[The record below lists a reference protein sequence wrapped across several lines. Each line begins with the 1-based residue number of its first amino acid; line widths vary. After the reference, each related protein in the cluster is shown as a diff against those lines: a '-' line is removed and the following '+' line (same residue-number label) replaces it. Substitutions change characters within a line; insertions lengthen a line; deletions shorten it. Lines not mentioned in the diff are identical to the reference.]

1 MLVPVIMCGG
11 SGTRM
16 WPLSREHY
24 PKQFLNLVDPET
36 SLLQATVKRLSEQ
49 CAPAIAITNEQHR
62 FLVAEQFRMANYQ
75 ADSIILEPE
84 GRNTAP
90 AVAIAAFKAIQKGED
105 PVLLVLASDH
115 HIADTE
121 VFRDCVEHGQQLAQ
135 QGKLVTFGIVPTT
148 PETGYGYI
156 KQGKAIDTLSFELE
170 RFVEKPDWA
179 TAESYLES
187 GDYLWNSGMFMFKA
201 STFLAELKR
210 FRPDIF
216 AVCEQACQNMQPDL
230 DFIRLDREIFST
242 CPSESIDYAVME
254 KTSKGVTLRFDAGW
268 CDVGSWSALWELQS
282 KDDEGNYAR
291 GDVFSKQSRDC
302 YVLANKR
309 LVTTLGVED
318 LIIIDTDDAL
328 LVANKHSVQD
338 IKQIVNHL
346 QQTQRPEAVNH
357 RKVYRPWGSYDSVDD
372 GPRFQVKRITVKP
385 GEKISTQMH
394 HHRAEHW
401 IVVSGTAKVTKNG
414 ASELVSENQSTYIP
428 IGVKHGLENPG
439 QIPLEMIEVQSGQ
452 YFGEDDIIRFE
463 DTNN

>member
-24 PKQFLNLVDPET
+24 PKQFLNLVDAET
-36 SLLQATVKRLSEQ
+36 SLLQATVNRLSER

-62 FLVAEQFRMANYQ
+62 FLVAEQFRATGYQ

-90 AVAIAAFKAIQKGED
+90 AVAIAAFKGCQNGDD

-121 VFRDCVEHGQQLAQ
+121 IFRKCVNHGQNLAER
-135 QGKLVTFGIVPTT
+135 GKLVTFGIVPST

-156 KQGKAIDTLSFELE
+156 KQGNAIDELTFELDS
-170 RFVEKPDWA
+170 FVEKPDLA
-179 TAESYLES
+179 TAESYLAS
-187 GDYLWNSGMFMFKA
+187 GQYLWNSGMFMFKA
-201 STFLAELKR
+201 SVFLAELKQ
-210 FRPDIF
+210 FRPDIYS
-216 AVCEQACQNMQPDL
+216 VCEQACQNMQPDL
-230 DFIRLDREIFST
+230 DFIRLDRDIFST

-254 KTSKGVTLRFDAGW
+254 KTDKGVTLRFDAGW
-268 CDVGSWSALWELQS
+268 CDVGSWSALWDLQP
-282 KDDEGNYAR
+282 KDAQGNYAR
-291 GDVFSKQSRDC
+291 GDVINKQTHNC
-302 YVLANKR
+302 YILGEKR
-309 LVTTLGVED
+309 LVTTLGVD
-318 LIIIDTDDAL
+318 NLVIIDTDDAL
-328 LVANKHSVQD
+328 LVANKNAVQN
-338 IKQIVNHL
+338 IKQIVNQL
-346 QQTQRPEAVNH
+346 QQTQRPEAINH
-357 RKVYRPWGSYDSVDD
+357 RKIYRPWGSYDSVDD

-385 GEKISTQMH
+385 GERISTQMH

-414 ASELVSENQSTYIP
+414 VAELISENQSTYIP

-439 QIPLEMIEVQSGQ
+439 KIPLEMIEVQSGQ

-463 DTNN
+463 

>member
-24 PKQFLNLVDPET
+24 PKQFLNLVDAET
-36 SLLQATVKRLSEQ
+36 SLLQATVNRLSEQ

-62 FLVAEQFRMANYQ
+62 FLVAEQFRAAGYQ

-90 AVAIAAFKAIQKGED
+90 AVGIAAFKACQNGDD

-121 VFRDCVEHGQQLAQ
+121 IFRKCVNHGQRLAE
-135 QGKLVTFGIVPTT
+135 QGKLVTFGIVPST

-156 KQGKAIDTLSFELE
+156 KQGNAIDELTFELDS
-170 RFVEKPDWA
+170 FVEKPDLA
-179 TAESYLES
+179 TAESYLAS
-187 GDYLWNSGMFMFKA
+187 GQYLWNSGMFMFKA
-201 STFLAELKR
+201 SVFLAELKQ
-210 FRPDIF
+210 FRPDIYS
-216 AVCEQACQNMQPDL
+216 VCEQSCQNMQPDL
-230 DFIRLDREIFST
+230 DFIRLDRDIFSS

-254 KTSKGVTLRFDAGW
+254 ETSKGVTLRFDAGW
-268 CDVGSWSALWELQS
+268 CDVGSWSALWDLQS
-282 KDDEGNYAR
+282 KDNDGNYAR
-291 GDVFSKQSRDC
+291 GDVIKKQTHNC
-302 YVLANKR
+302 YILGDKR
-309 LVTTLGVED
+309 LVTALGVD
-318 LIIIDTDDAL
+318 NLVIIDTDDAL
-328 LVANKHSVQD
+328 LVANRNSVQD
-338 IKQIVNHL
+338 IKHIVTHL
-346 QQTQRPEAVNH
+346 QQAARPESINH

-385 GEKISTQMH
+385 GERISTQMH

-401 IVVSGTAKVTKNG
+401 IVVTGTAKVTKNG
-414 ASELVSENQSTYIP
+414 QSELISENQSTYIP

-439 QIPLEMIEVQSGQ
+439 KVPLEMIEVQSGH
-452 YFGEDDIIRFE
+452 YFGEDDIQRFDE
-463 DTNN
+463 IY